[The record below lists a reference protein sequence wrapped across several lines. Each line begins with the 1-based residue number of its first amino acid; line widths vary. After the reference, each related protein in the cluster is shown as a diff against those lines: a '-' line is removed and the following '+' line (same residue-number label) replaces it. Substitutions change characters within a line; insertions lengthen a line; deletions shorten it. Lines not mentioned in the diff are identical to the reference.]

1 MTETISTTG
10 TTTTT
15 PTSSTSAPHS
25 FSWRNPK
32 WKWGNNNN
40 NNKNNNTIA
49 KEERTRRTSK
59 KISFY
64 SVVSLKIIIT
74 SVIIKLIFHLTLASV
89 ISSYD
94 HSRSYYSYSISHV
107 SIATFTALDPK
118 ASKQPQK
125 HKQRQLKMS
134 KMPKVAM
141 TLEQSEVKWSGVV
154 CNGVPLTQPYNTFG
168 VNLNGV
174 VCKKTSSKSVITH
187 LLTIHSFIRTLP
199 SARSLCSDPLV
210 LTPFCHYHSSSGGN
224 CNCTKWTI
232 SCIIARC
239 C

>member
-1 MTETISTTG
+1 M
-10 TTTTT
+10 
-15 PTSSTSAPHS
+15 
-25 FSWRNPK
+25 PK
-32 WKWGNNNN
+32 K
-40 NNKNNNTIA
+40 
-49 KEERTRRTSK
+49 KEQEEPQQ

-94 HSRSYYSYSISHV
+94 HSRSYSYSISHV

-141 TLEQSEVKWSGVV
+141 TLE
-154 CNGVPLTQPYNTFG
+154 
-168 VNLNGV
+168 
-174 VCKKTSSKSVITH
+174 
-187 LLTIHSFIRTLP
+187 
-199 SARSLCSDPLV
+199 
-210 LTPFCHYHSSSGGN
+210 
-224 CNCTKWTI
+224 
-232 SCIIARC
+232 
-239 C
+239 